1 MGHYPEDSKS
11 CTCDTPTGSE
21 SRMCS
26 FCRQERDLSNFD
38 YRSDR
43 KTYRTNCKKCRSKK
57 QKERYNKYKINSPF
71 KCRATKLK
79 AKCKH
84 HNIRYNLT
92 AEYLESIWTGKCPV
106 FKKCI
111 VFNKHRNFEFHA
123 ELDRINP
130 KKGYTKG
137 NVVWLSRKANR
148 IKNNANPKEL
158 VVLAEWLKNVST

>member
-1 MGHYPEDSKS
+1 MGHYPEDNTG

-21 SRMCS
+21 SRLCS
-26 FCRQERDLSNFD
+26 FCKQSRSLENFD
-38 YRSDR
+38 YRNDR
-43 KTYRTNCKKCRSKK
+43 KSYRPYCKKCRTKK
-57 QKERYNKYKINSPF
+57 QRKNYAKYKTTSPF

-84 HNIRYNLT
+84 QKIKYNLNSD
-92 AEYLESIWTGKCPV
+92 YLQSIWTGKCPV
-106 FKKCI
+106 FNRRI
-111 VFNKHRNFEFHA
+111 MFNKHRNFEFHA

-148 IKNNANPKEL
+148 IKNNAKPKE
-158 VVLAEWLKNVST
+158 VLALAKWLKNVTT